1 MNLSKDLVAASS
13 VPLVLGILVEGENY
27 GYEIV
32 KRVEALSGGVLTWT
46 DGMMYPLLHR
56 LEQQGLVKS
65 VWRSADTGRRRK
77 YYQITDLGKKNL
89 LTQQAQWTAI
99 NSALNTIWQDL
110 DPSLNPA

>member
-13 VPLVLGILVEGENY
+13 VPLVLGILVEGESY

-32 KRVEALSGGVLTWT
+32 KKVEALSGGVLNWT

-77 YYQITDLGKKNL
+77 YYQITPPGKKNL
-89 LTQQAQWTAI
+89 MAQHAQWSAI
-99 NSALNTIWQDL
+99 NTALNTIWRDL
-110 DPSLNPA
+110 DTSFNPA

>member
-13 VPLVLGILVEGENY
+13 VPLVLGILIEGESY

-32 KRVEALSGGVLTWT
+32 KKVETLSGGALTWT

-56 LEQQGLVKS
+56 LEQQALVKS
-65 VWRSADTGRRRK
+65 LWRSADTGRRRK

-89 LTQQAQWTAI
+89 LAQQAQWSAI
-99 NSALNTIWQDL
+99 NSALSTIWRDL
-110 DPSLNPA
+110 DPSLSPA